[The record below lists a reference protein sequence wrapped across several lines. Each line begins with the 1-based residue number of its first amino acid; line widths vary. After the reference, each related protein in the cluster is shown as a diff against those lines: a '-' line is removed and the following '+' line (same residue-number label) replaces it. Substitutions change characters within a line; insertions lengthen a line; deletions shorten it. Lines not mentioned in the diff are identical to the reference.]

1 MFVCG
6 TGVQVGAVTRV
17 DHRAIGAGRMGP
29 VVAELRRVYFDVVR
43 GRRREY
49 RHWCAP
55 VYSGEKDFAKP
66 EPERDRPAVAKDSPN
81 LRLAR

>member
-1 MFVCG
+1 M
-6 TGVQVGAVTRV
+6 QIGAVTRV
-17 DHRAIGAGRMGP
+17 DHRPIGAGQMGS
-29 VVAELRRVYFDVVR
+29 VVSELRRHYFDVVR

-55 VYSGEKDFAKP
+55 VYSGERDYSLP
-66 EPERDRPAVAKDSPN
+66 EPAERDRADKDGPT